1 MTGLA
6 QVVGYRGEV
15 KDRKDVRGR
24 ARYDLFYVRH
34 WSLGLDLRL
43 TLQTLG
49 VLVRPPAQAY

>member
-1 MTGLA
+1 M
-6 QVVGYRGEV
+6 GYRGEV